1 MRKNRGKRA
10 AAGFLSAVMALSLL
24 AGCGGQTD
32 QNTDT
37 TTPAPGQTDVQD
49 TNTLSIVD
57 QGVFSA
63 GGVVLTTDGSF
74 DPNYGQYDPAGQT
87 SHADHASLLYQIP
100 ENDNGHAMVFLHGF
114 GQSRTGWMT
123 TPDGRDG
130 WNDMFLRRGYSTYL
144 VDQPRRGEAGQTSVA
159 QEISTATQDQAWFT
173 QFRMGR
179 WPDFNEG
186 SQFPQDEG
194 SIDQFFR
201 QMTPDT
207 GTIDYDVIT
216 DAMVEVFEQSGPGI
230 LVTHSQGGFPG
241 WTTAAASDDVEAVV
255 AIEPG
260 GFPFPESE
268 MPDPIE
274 AGYYTVEGVP
284 MSDEDF
290 DKLIEKPIIVYF
302 GDYIP
307 DEPGASDLPAENFW
321 SAVLQMGRQFEELV
335 NERGGDCTVIY
346 LPDEGITGNSHFM
359 FQELNNQEIADHIYA
374 WLEEHDLG

>member
-1 MRKNRGKRA
+1 MKRHYKKRV
-10 AAGFLSAVMALSLL
+10 AAGFLSATMALALL
-24 AGCGGQTD
+24 AGCGNQTA
-32 QNTDT
+32 QNTSDIESESSQSET
-37 TTPAPGQTDVQD
+37 QD
-49 TNTLSIVD
+49 TNALSIVD

-63 GGVVLTTDGSF
+63 GGVVLTSEGTF
-74 DPNYGQYDPAGQT
+74 DPVNGQYDPTGQT
-87 SHADHASLLYQIP
+87 SHADHASVLYQVP
-100 ENDNGHAMVFLHGF
+100 EDSNGHAMVFLHGF
-114 GQSRTGWMT
+114 GQSRTGWMS
-123 TPDGRDG
+123 TPDGRNG
-130 WNDMFLRRGYSTYL
+130 WNDLFLRRGYSTYL
-144 VDQPRRGEAGQTSVA
+144 VDQPRRGEAGQASVT

-179 WPDFNEG
+179 WTDFNEG
-186 SQFPQDEG
+186 SQFPQDEA

-207 GTIDYDVIT
+207 GTIDFDVIT
-216 DAMVEVFEQSGPGI
+216 DAMVEVFEQSGPGVLI
-230 LVTHSQGGFPG
+230 THSQGGFPG
-241 WTTAAASDDVEAVV
+241 WTTTAASDNVEAVV

-284 MSDEDF
+284 MADEDF

-307 DEPGASDLPAENFW
+307 EESDLPAETFW
-321 SAVLQMGRQFEELV
+321 RGVLDMGRQFAEVV
-335 NERGGDCTVIY
+335 NERSDDCTVIY